1 MRHRFV
7 LFCSFV
13 SMLLFASCSKDDAT
27 NVAEPNGS
35 GTISL
40 SVAADAGFKSS
51 RAVNESEYTKTDNYT
66 VKILQGEEELASFL
80 YKDKAAS
87 YKLDNGNY
95 TLKAFY
101 GEELP
106 ASRDKFY
113 VVGTKEFTVSGND
126 VAVNVDCEPTC
137 GKLIVNFDSK
147 MADFFSDYYVTYE
160 TKALTVASQTC
171 KWAKDDKEPWY
182 VKLDA
187 AGEAV
192 KATVHYTVKD
202 SDKER
207 TQVLT
212 YKTNDGGDKMLPNK
226 SWTLNISP
234 KDNNGSL
241 SITITID
248 ENTNDKPIE
257 IVVPTD
263 WLN

>member
-13 SMLLFASCSKDDAT
+13 SMLLFASCSKDDAGS
-27 NVAEPNGS
+27 VAEPNGS

-40 SVAADAGFKSS
+40 SVAADANFKSS
-51 RAVNESEYTKTDNYT
+51 RAVSESDYKNADNYT
-66 VKILQGEEELASFL
+66 VKIMQGEEEIASFL
-80 YKDKAAS
+80 YKDKASS

-95 TLKAFY
+95 TLKAYY
-101 GEELP
+101 GEEFP

-113 VVGTKEFTVSGND
+113 VVGTKEFTVDGND
-126 VAVNVDCEPTC
+126 VNVKVDCEPTC
-137 GKLIVNFDSK
+137 GKLVVNFDTK
-147 MADFFSDYYVTYE
+147 MSEFFSNYYVTYE
-160 TKALTVASQTC
+160 TKALTAAGTEC
-171 KWAKDDKEPWY
+171 RWAKDDTEPWY

-187 AGEAV
+187 AGEVV
-192 KATVHYTVKD
+192 KATVHYTVK
-202 SDKER
+202 SSNKEG

-212 YKTNDGGDKMLPNK
+212 YKTTDGVEKMMPNK

-248 ENTNDKPIE
+248 ENTNDRPIK

>member
-13 SMLLFASCSKDDAT
+13 SMLLLASCSKDDAGS
-27 NVAEPNGS
+27 VVDPNGS

-40 SVAADAGFKSS
+40 SVAADADFKSS
-51 RAVNESEYTKTDNYT
+51 RAVNEADYTNTANYT
-66 VKILQGEEELASFL
+66 VQILQGETEIASFL
-80 YKDKAAS
+80 YKDKADT

-95 TLKAFY
+95 TLKAFC
-101 GEELP
+101 GEDTP
-106 ASRDKFY
+106 ASREKMY
-113 VVGTKEFTVSGND
+113 VVGTKDFTVAGD
-126 VAVNVDCEPTC
+126 KQALNVDCVLTC
-137 GKLIVNFDSK
+137 GKMVVNFDAK
-147 MADFFSDYYVTYE
+147 MADFFSEYYVTYE
-160 TKALTVASQTC
+160 TKALTAAGKTC
-171 KWAKDDKEPWY
+171 TWAKADTEPWY

-187 AGEAV
+187 AGEDV

-202 SDKER
+202 SGKSG

-212 YKTNDGGDKMLPNK
+212 YGKMTPSK
-226 SWTLNISP
+226 SWTLNIAP

-248 ENTNDKPIE
+248 ESTTEKTITIP
-257 IVVPTD
+257 VPTD